1 MYLEPDFLSMGN
13 RMIFLVNNILRKC
26 AHAVRMKPKIMA
38 KKELSIFGGSSEQHG
53 SLRVAADSLCQD
65 LSANNLTSTV
75 PSTTSAAID
84 EDKES
89 CQDDR
94 AIDTDSTDWEDSNEG
109 ENSKSGVGGTMLFQ
123 RIPLKL
129 NSAPQRQ
136 SLITLALQSMQHH
149 GLTPRSGHMI
159 PKSISTD
166 VHPER
171 ALLSPMTVSSS
182 ESDEA
187 PIRIRQKPSGTP
199 TQSLNDAVR
208 SSAQPIPLTSNGV
221 NEPVVFSP
229 RTTRRNMVATE
240 LTEWLGRQLLW
251 EKIEKTLTANAVL
264 KRRYTYGDATTL
276 GQYPQRS
283 YADEDSSDID
293 ACSWDQD
300 FIREAF
306 AGYHSR
312 GW

>member
-1 MYLEPDFLSMGN
+1 
-13 RMIFLVNNILRKC
+13 
-26 AHAVRMKPKIMA
+26 MKPKIMA
-38 KKELSIFGGSSEQHG
+38 KKELSIFGGSSEEHG
-53 SLRVAADSLCQD
+53 SLRVVADSLCQD

-84 EDKES
+84 EDKAS

-94 AIDTDSTDWEDSNEG
+94 AIDTDSTDWEDSIEG
-109 ENSKSGVGGTMLFQ
+109 ENSKSGVGETMLFQ
-123 RIPLKL
+123 RIPLRL
-129 NSAPQRQ
+129 DPAPQRQ

-149 GLTPRSGHMI
+149 GLTPRSGNI
-159 PKSISTD
+159 VPKSISTD
-166 VHPER
+166 VHRER
-171 ALLSPMTVSSS
+171 ALLSSMTVSPS
-182 ESDEA
+182 ESDQA
-187 PIRIRQKPSGTP
+187 PIRQKPGGTP
-199 TQSLNDAVR
+199 TQSLKDAVR
-208 SSAQPIPLTSNGV
+208 SSAQPIPLTSHDV
-221 NEPVVFSP
+221 SEPVIFSP
-229 RTTRRNMVATE
+229 RTTRRNMVTTE
-240 LTEWLGRQLLW
+240 LTESLLRQLLW

-283 YADEDSSDID
+283 YATKDSSDID